1 MSQLDLYNQRIMEKR
16 EQQYKERLTRKKEE
30 KNTDGVLIS
39 PGITNCLITNNYL
52 SLTGIQH

>member
-30 KNTDGVLIS
+30 KNKDGTLIP
-39 PGITNCLITNNYL
+39 PGITNC
-52 SLTGIQH
+52 